1 MNRPTLTY
9 VDNTILTALFSAG
22 PVGETVR
29 HWLGHCADAW
39 VSSEIALTRTLQKLE
54 TLGVIPAAPLDSH
67 EALLAVLRTLNASIA
82 IRPLPWRALTAQPF
96 HTTRPMGWSN
106 RPTPTLTAADLIEL
120 AAARLWRC
128 PCLISNNPDLRQAAQ
143 AWGLVSLGIG
153 APPAPPAMGDWRGR
167 SPTTP

>member
-29 HWLGHCADAW
+29 HWFGHCTDAW

-82 IRPLPWRALTAQPF
+82 IRPLPWRA
-96 HTTRPMGWSN
+96 
-106 RPTPTLTAADLIEL
+106 LTAADLIEL